1 MPARAHSAGEG
12 GFCIVTDQPQGTLD
26 EAQALLQALGVA
38 AWAHCHVQE
47 GAVRIQ
53 ARPDFAARHLPQG
66 DTTGLAAALELD
78 TATCDTAL
86 QAEILLAMLACPQ
99 AFRFPDVAELR
110 AALRIRRNIVRAAY
124 RTALAF
130 DTEQA
135 ERPPAYWTYAEDTGF
150 TLLPGRSLI
159 DALVHATQPAV
170 SGQCYAFSC
179 YRATEY
185 VTVLGIAQELRDSN
199 PALYAGL
206 ERQWEQR
213 AVMSGRFH
221 EAFLRE
227 YGSLQAPLPARFY
240 VPGDRLWF
248 RNPDPHSSNVEGYEG
263 SWVFYLGSGRFN
275 NFWKAGQ
282 HYTLAHKC
290 LEIFHWRDGLA
301 HDAQGKAYIDEDKVE
316 ACVARTRADATASAT
331 VLQRMLRIRDP
342 QGVYA
347 QGGCIDATRECARW
361 VLPGHADIVL
371 PDWPAAAA

>member
-1 MPARAHSAGEG
+1 MSACAPSAAEG
-12 GFCIVTDQPQGTLD
+12 GICIDTDHPQGALD
-26 EAQALLQALGVA
+26 EAQALLQALGA
-38 AWAHCHVQE
+38 AGWAQCHADKA
-47 GAVRIQ
+47 AVRIQ
-53 ARPDFAARHLPQG
+53 ARPDFAARHLAQS
-66 DTTGLAAALELD
+66 DTTGLAATLELD
-78 TATCDTAL
+78 TAASDTAL

-110 AALRIRRNIVRAAY
+110 AALRVRRNIVRAAY
-124 RTALAF
+124 RSELAF

-170 SGQCYAFSC
+170 SGQRYAFSC

-185 VTVLGIAQELRDSN
+185 VTVLGIAQELRESN

-206 ERQWEQR
+206 ERQWERR

-290 LEIFHWRDGLA
+290 LEIFHWRDGLSR
-301 HDAQGKAYIDEDKVE
+301 DAQGKAYIDEEKVE
-316 ACVARTRADATASAT
+316 ACVAHTRADPAASAE

-361 VLPGHADIVL
+361 VLPGHADIAL
-371 PDWPAAAA
+371 PDWPAATT